1 MSIERARSIDM
12 AMVCFR
18 GEECP
23 YRLVYEDQKGA
34 DGGPKQYSAQNVTT
48 GLLGSGYTGAP
59 LANQC
64 SIAWDVMRKAD
75 NSRVLDRGPQ
85 RWHSHRAIEVMNA
98 VYQIDKALGFDWR
111 LYQVVAH
118 ALERLPRKYCHKEC
132 RGLPQLLPLFPPRPA
147 DGKFVMGAWY
157 YHRRRDM
164 HNFVVVQIVNGR
176 TGRTGKEMVGV
187 RALMDSPTA
196 FGRRVIA
203 AAYRS
208 TNQDNYV
215 AELVKGTCAKEP
227 LSLVRVSYPFEK
239 QVQRKA
245 GGCKC
250 CGSQEPHDQVVV
262 GGSTVCA
269 FHRVQ
274 RGGIGV

>member
-1 MSIERARSIDM
+1 M
-12 AMVCFR
+12 ATDAFQ

-23 YRLVYEDQKGA
+23 YRLVSETETKA
-34 DGGPKQYSAQNVTT
+34 DGTPEELSSRNMTSAQA
-48 GLLGSGYTGAP
+48 GHSYADAP
-59 LANQC
+59 PANLC
-64 SIAWDVMRKAD
+64 SVAWDIMRKAD
-75 NSRVLDRGPQ
+75 NARFVNKGPHK
-85 RWHSHRAIEVMNA
+85 WHALRAIEVMNA
-98 VYQIDKALGFDWR
+98 VYQIDRAFGFGWQ

-132 RGLPQLLPLFPPRPA
+132 RGLPQLLPLFPPPPA

-157 YHRRRDM
+157 YYRRKDM

-196 FGRRVIA
+196 FGRRVMA

-208 TNQDNYV
+208 THQDNYV
-215 AELVKGTCAKEP
+215 TELVKGTCAKEP
-227 LSLVRVSYPFEK
+227 LSLVCVSYPFEK

-245 GGCKC
+245 GRCKC

-274 RGGIGV
+274 RGGVSV

>member
-1 MSIERARSIDM
+1 
-12 AMVCFR
+12 MVCFP

-23 YRLVYEDQKGA
+23 YRLVHESEKEA
-34 DGGPKQYSAQNVTT
+34 DGGPKEYNASNVPT
-48 GLLGSGYTGAP
+48 GLLGDGYTGAP
-59 LANQC
+59 SADQC
-64 SIAWDVMRKAD
+64 AIAWDVMRKAD
-75 NSRVLDRGPQ
+75 SLRIVDCGPQ
-85 RWHSHRAIEVMNA
+85 RWHSHRAIEVVNA
-98 VYQIDKALGFDWR
+98 VYQIDKALGFGWR

-118 ALERLPRKYCHKEC
+118 SLERLQRKYCHKEC
-132 RGLPQLLPLFPPRPA
+132 RGLPQLLPLFPPPPA

-157 YHRRRDM
+157 YYRRKDM

-176 TGRTGKEMVGV
+176 TGRTGKEMAGV
-187 RALMDSPTA
+187 RALMDSRTA
-196 FGRRVIA
+196 FGRRVMA
-203 AAYRS
+203 AAYRA
-208 TNQDNYV
+208 TNQDDHV
-215 AELVKGTCAKEP
+215 AALVNGTGAEEP

-250 CGSQEPHDQVVV
+250 CGSKEPHDQVVV